1 MTSEAGAEEAIA
13 LTDVMLAMDVVDTLR
28 HQDSLVERALNAEE
42 RERALIERV
51 RKTYASQG
59 IDVTDEV
66 ITAGVKALN
75 RTGVRLHAGS
85 ARPQNEIADL
95 LGPSPQCCARRFD
108 RRGASGKSSAEAGT
122 DSSSCRR
129 HRHLVESVEQL
140 NAQILNAGVD
150 VKTLDQRRLQ
160 LGRALKTASSGDV
173 PTTVQAGFERESVAA
188 DNHLKAAARQLE
200 RASELAQ
207 SPTAYSV
214 DNYARLGGAVERQ
227 LGQQSAALAG
237 VTSALDSAESA
248 IGRLERMRG
257 LPAELKLLRDE
268 AMGLAVEA
276 KVDQRI
282 SGDYDN
288 ALVSLRQGD
297 VASAESAADAMKAA
311 IATLSTEY
319 TLSIVSRPGEMSG
332 VIREPPNNRSAS
344 NYYVVVEAL
353 DRSGSPV
360 NVSVQSEEDGRTRTV
375 NRWGIR
381 VEESLFNRVR
391 ADKQDDGII
400 QNRIVGAKER
410 GFLKPRY
417 QVPTS
422 GAAITSW

>member
-1 MTSEAGAEEAIA
+1 MASEAGAEEAIA

-59 IDVTDEV
+59 IEVSDEV
-66 ITAGVKALN
+66 ITAGVKALKEQEFVYSPAPAGLKTKLLTYWVRRRSVARGSSIVAALAAIIGGGWYGFVELPEN
-75 RTGVRLHAGS
+75 R
-85 ARPQNEIADL
+85 Q
-95 LGPSPQCCARRFD
+95 
-108 RRGASGKSSAEAGT
+108 
-122 DSSSCRR
+122 
-129 HRHLVESVEQL
+129 LVESVERL
-140 NAQILNAGVD
+140 NVGILNASVD
-150 VKTLDQRRLQ
+150 VKTLDQRRVQ
-160 LGRALKTASSGDV
+160 LGRALKTASAGNV
-173 PTTVQAGFERESVAA
+173 PGAVQAGFKRENAA
-188 DNHLKAAARQLE
+188 AENHLNAAARQLE
-200 RASELAQ
+200 GASELAQ
-207 SPTAYSV
+207 SPSAYSA
-214 DNYARLGGAVERQ
+214 DNYGRLGGAGQRQ
-227 LGQQSAALAG
+227 LNQQTAALTA
-237 VTSALDSAESA
+237 VTTALDSAESA

-257 LPAELKLLRDE
+257 LPGELKLLRDE
-268 AMGLAVEA
+268 AIGLAIASE
-276 KVDQRI
+276 VDQRI
-282 SGDYDN
+282 SSDYDR
-288 ALVSLRQGD
+288 ALASLRQGD
-297 VASAESAADAMKAA
+297 VASAESAADAMKGS
-311 IATLSTEY
+311 IAMLSSEY
-319 TLSIVSRPGEMSG
+319 TLSIVSRPDEMSG

-344 NYYVVVEAL
+344 NYYLVVEAL

-360 NVSVQSEEDGRTRTV
+360 SVAVRSEEDGRTRTV
-375 NRWGIR
+375 SRWGIR